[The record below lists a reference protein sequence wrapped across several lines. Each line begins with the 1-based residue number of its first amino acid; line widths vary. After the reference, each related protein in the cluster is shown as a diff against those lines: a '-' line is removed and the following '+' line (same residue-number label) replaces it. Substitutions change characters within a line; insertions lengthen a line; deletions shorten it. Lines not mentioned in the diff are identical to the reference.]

1 MAATDCVLRRTLRRS
16 RTAPNQRSQVV
27 CRETLYVLDVLRYTR
42 DLGSSIY
49 FPHTVFSGD
58 DLYDVTLSDRDC
70 RLRVTLDPGLNV
82 LVERHVLR
90 LGAALR
96 TATLAPAMVGL
107 ADRTEDQSFILVNV
121 EMSVA
126 AGDDESRDS
135 DWDSLPW
142 SGSPDVSGPLL
153 ASRAFFLPLWNKVDF
168 HGDAWKQTPP
178 PMSEHDGKVYHP
190 SVTIKGLRE
199 GFIGRKVWVRGSI
212 LHRLILRI
220 TAKSKL
226 TYYGKADRNSKCPY
240 QVGEGVAIEES
251 GRGVLR
257 THARSHALAR
267 QGLLEACDRTG
278 SVSVV
283 MWNGLCVNWFCVLK
297 PGDVISLSHFRVK
310 RRYMSEGDDIEISA
324 NSQNLAARIS
334 LLPEASVA
342 PARLPP
348 PASAYDFCG
357 SEQLSA
363 RAHGAVCDVIGLLVF
378 AGRSERLRKGSEL
391 LEYRW
396 LRLQDGRCS
405 RPIWIQLFATS
416 QPQTH
421 RRLHPCGPDGGGSLV
436 PDQHAAHNATA
447 HRRAQR
453 LRPAAGGAAVP
464 RLAAAAGRQADEARG
479 SDWRVLRLPA
489 PSRLLGNVHE
499 RQSRSAD
506 RHRRAWKGNSAAS
519 HREPGFL
526 RGTVLLREMKKLCYR
541 ERRTFCIEAT
551 VTMVAYCSR
560 GEEGSCIFWRDAS
573 SSLSSSSS
581 SSSPSPSSSCRVTP
595 SPTASQR
602 TARPLTSTSSG
613 RPCKRKLL
621 LHSDTPAKGRPR
633 ATVQPKGSNETDL
646 LFEASMEFLHNTDD
660 DDEEEEEEEEDEQGD
675 TSYSTSSPSPP
686 HFPHVAV
693 ETLAMRYNPACKK
706 EQAVAVTMGGSLTC
720 AAVFA
725 SDNYYTLRLKAL
737 SDDTCIHAIFLPQS
751 SSSSLLP
758 RPGSHGNTW
767 ASILSHGAFSSHA
780 PPPSPGDLIATAR
793 QLANR
798 RLACLLDVCHLGG
811 DSNEVVIRRAFPMT

>member
-240 QVGEGVAIEES
+240 Q
-251 GRGVLR
+251 
-257 THARSHALAR
+257 
-267 QGLLEACDRTG
+267 GLLEACDRTG

-421 RRLHPCGPDGGGSLV
+421 RRLHPLMVVVCS
-436 PDQHAAHNATA
+436 
-447 HRRAQR
+447 R
-453 LRPAAGGAAVP
+453 LKVVQTAAGVLYLTNTPHTMLQLTG
-464 RLAAAAGRQADEARG
+464 GHRG
-479 SDWRVLRLPA
+479 YGQLPA
-489 PSRLLGNVHE
+489 VQQFLDWLRRQDDKRMKRAALIGGYFVYPPPPVSLETYMRDSRG
-499 RQSRSAD
+499 
-506 RHRRAWKGNSAAS
+506 
-519 HREPGFL
+519 EPGFL

-633 ATVQPKGSNETDL
+633 ATVQPKGSNETGVSVCTSNMTWRDDL